1 MKSIIN
7 LYCEMI
13 IYTIEEKKKEL
24 MKEIVLHPYLEK
36 CGKYYLEQ
44 YDRLL
49 FEKYCELEQLLK
61 ENDY

>member
-24 MKEIVLHPYLEK
+24 MKEIVLHPYLE
-36 CGKYYLEQ
+36 E
-44 YDRLL
+44 
-49 FEKYCELEQLLK
+49 
-61 ENDY
+61 

>member
-1 MKSIIN
+1 
-7 LYCEMI
+7 MI

-24 MKEIVLHPYLEK
+24 MKEIVLHPYLEE